1 MILLYSLPS
10 PINSQATII
19 PLIVAYLS
27 PLPFCFILIYQL
39 IRGKC
44 CPKKKQS
51 IRRTSIDTLSKTT
64 RQASEAE
71 LESMNE
77 LPSTKKSPLPL
88 DGLDIISDSEPV
100 KIKVNSNL

>member
-19 PLIVAYLS
+19 PIIVSHLS
-27 PLPFCFILIYQL
+27 PVPFYFILTYQL
-39 IRGKC
+39 IRRKC

-51 IRRTSIDTLSKTT
+51 IRRISVDTLSKTT
-64 RQASEAE
+64 HHPREAE

-77 LPSTKKSPLPL
+77 LPSTKKPSLPL
-88 DGLDIISDSEPV
+88 DSLDVISDSEPLEI
-100 KIKVNSNL
+100 KINSNL